1 MPDKYS
7 NEQKCRKTRDR
18 KAEKT
23 KRKIGGIFS
32 STAQRNI
39 YKMLQKV
46 SQQQIRAFE
55 KAICERVVC
64 LPIYEKMLEEAEI
77 QGYYCK
83 AEVFNGSL
91 KNKEYRSYSVVKII
105 DKNGELVH
113 ENGMETGVLMFYK
126 TLCYST
132 LFHRVVEIQL
142 NEDENFIKK
151 LTDFTEKLKN
161 QVCKI
166 GE

>member
-1 MPDKYS
+1 MVVELKNVDFKPDF
-7 NEQKCRKTRDR
+7 
-18 KAEKT
+18 
-23 KRKIGGIFS
+23 IGQLQFYI
-32 STAQRNI
+32 TAVDETLKKDADNPTI
-39 YKMLQKV
+39 GPV
-46 SQQQIRAFE
+46 SYTHLFE

-91 KNKEYRSYSVVKII
+91 KNKEYRSYLVVKII

-142 NEDENFIKK
+142 NKDENFIKE

>member
-1 MPDKYS
+1 
-7 NEQKCRKTRDR
+7 
-18 KAEKT
+18 
-23 KRKIGGIFS
+23 
-32 STAQRNI
+32 
-39 YKMLQKV
+39 
-46 SQQQIRAFE
+46 
-55 KAICERVVC
+55 
-64 LPIYEKMLEEAEI
+64 MLEEAEI

-113 ENGMETGVLMFYK
+113 ENGTETGVLMFYK

-142 NEDENFIKK
+142 NEDENFINK

>member
-1 MPDKYS
+1 
-7 NEQKCRKTRDR
+7 
-18 KAEKT
+18 
-23 KRKIGGIFS
+23 
-32 STAQRNI
+32 
-39 YKMLQKV
+39 
-46 SQQQIRAFE
+46 
-55 KAICERVVC
+55 
-64 LPIYEKMLEEAEI
+64 MLEEAEI

-132 LFHRVVEIQL
+132 LFH
-142 NEDENFIKK
+142 EDENFIKK